1 MWTTTLVGII
11 SALLGVVVGQLLSGV
26 REHYEWVNDQ
36 KRLEYRQLLDQLYE
50 TITTVSESRPN
61 LRGLDPRMLGEAANK
76 LARVISDRIFIADAL
91 KESGV
96 IADWYELK
104 QVIFYEP
111 EMQQYTA
118 RGLQFTQTN
127 LRSREDRLREKILD
141 LAKADIVKFKFFGM
155 IEE

>member
-1 MWTTTLVGII
+1 MWTTTIVGII
-11 SALLGVVVGQLLSGV
+11 SALLGVFAGQLLSGI
-26 REHYEWVNDQ
+26 REHSEWVNDQ

-61 LRGLDPRMLGEAANK
+61 LLDLDPRMLGEAANK
-76 LARVISDRIFIADAL
+76 LARLISDRIFIADVL

-111 EMQQYTA
+111 EMQQYTP
-118 RGLQFTQTN
+118 RELQFTQNN
-127 LRSREDRLREKILD
+127 LRTREDRLREKILD

>member
-1 MWTTTLVGII
+1 MRSSGGSSRT
-11 SALLGVVVGQLLSGV
+11 ALSGV
-26 REHYEWVNDQ
+26 REHYEWVNDK

-50 TITTVSESRPN
+50 TVTAVSESRPN

-96 IADWYELK
+96 ITDWYELK
-104 QVIFYEP
+104 QVMFYDP
-111 EMQQYTA
+111 DMQQYTP
-118 RGLQFTQTN
+118 RELQFTQTN
-127 LRSREDRLREKILD
+127 LRTREDRLREKILN